1 MYSNMNNLAE
11 LTGILLGDGSL
22 SLKDNNLKS
31 INRLKI
37 TLNSQSDKFPCQIVG
52 QDLNLGENRWLGL
65 LNW

>member
-1 MYSNMNNLAE
+1 MYPNMKNLGE
-11 LTGILLGDGSL
+11 LTGILLRDGSL